1 MEFTSVLELLK
12 GAKELADLA
21 RIEPGQKTDKRH
33 QREIKELI
41 ESLRLIYFSPRGVL
55 SLLEIIADGNYPT
68 QDQIELVLPEF
79 NDADPFVRRAL
90 YRLDPDFERN
100 NRSLTLKAQRVLR
113 EISYGKGGVRSKV
126 QSLLNASL
134 TYSEPVSPQ
143 EAQTLVQEIS
153 ELNRAIEDA
162 EEALVQRMG
171 TTNL

>member
-21 RIEPGQKTDKRH
+21 RIEPGQNTDKRH

-55 SLLEIIADGNYPT
+55 SLLEIIADGEYPT

-113 EISYGKGGVRSKV
+113 EIS
-126 QSLLNASL
+126 
-134 TYSEPVSPQ
+134 
-143 EAQTLVQEIS
+143 
-153 ELNRAIEDA
+153 
-162 EEALVQRMG
+162 
-171 TTNL
+171 